1 MEALS
6 LKGKEPSQTLR
17 GRGPVVYL
25 VYSVLYSTVQFSVQR
40 TWIRGGR

>member
-40 TWIRGGR
+40 TWI

>member
-25 VYSVLYSTVQFSVQR
+25 VYSVLLYSTVQFSVQR
-40 TWIRGGR
+40 TWI